1 MSLSSRL
8 VGIRMP
14 AVALRSTT
22 GRKVDLASLPGG
34 RTVIYCYPR
43 TSEPG
48 TPAPTGWDVIP
59 GARGCTPQACAF
71 RDHHDDMA
79 RVGATVFGLST
90 QATSYQQE
98 MATRLHL
105 HFEVLSDED
114 FQLTD
119 ALSLPTFVADG
130 MRLIERLTL
139 VVKDGAIEHVLHPVT
154 RPEKSAEDTLEWLSA
169 QQV

>member
-1 MSLSSRL
+1 M
-8 VGIRMP
+8 
-14 AVALRSTT
+14 
-22 GRKVDLASLPGG
+22 
-34 RTVIYCYPR
+34 
-43 TSEPG
+43 
-48 TPAPTGWDVIP
+48 
-59 GARGCTPQACAF
+59 
-71 RDHHDDMA
+71 
-79 RVGATVFGLST
+79 FGLST

-105 HFEVLSDED
+105 PFEVLSDED

-169 QQV
+169 HQV